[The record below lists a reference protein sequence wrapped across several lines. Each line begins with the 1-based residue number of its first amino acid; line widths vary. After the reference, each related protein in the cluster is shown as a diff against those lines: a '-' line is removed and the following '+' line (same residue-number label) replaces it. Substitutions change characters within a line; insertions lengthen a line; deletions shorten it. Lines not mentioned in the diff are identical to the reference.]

1 MAERDVL
8 QIANANKWTDEPIRV
23 NVLGSDAEQA
33 LDEMDLSD
41 DIAFF

>member
-1 MAERDVL
+1 
-8 QIANANKWTDEPIRV
+8 V

-33 LDEMDLSD
+33 LNEMDLSD